1 MPTPVTL
8 DQIFGAFVNQGTL
21 EEAARWMARLGAKD
35 ALLADEVRRV
45 LEDGIA
51 RAKAG
56 DAQVMASVNKSGY
69 RVSDTD
75 EARTYCAELL
85 ALFLAVPG

>member
-1 MPTPVTL
+1 MPTPVSL

-21 EEAARWMARLGAKD
+21 EEAAYWMAGLAAKD
-35 ALLADEVRRV
+35 AVLAAEIRRA

-56 DAQVMASVNKSGY
+56 EAQVAASVNKSGY
-69 RVSDTD
+69 RASNVD
-75 EARTYCAELL
+75 EAGEYCAELL
-85 ALFLAVPG
+85 VLFERS